1 MGKYG
6 NAALRA
12 TKLVQAGTFS
22 SPREAWE
29 TAVHKEFPGRHAAQE
44 KGSPRGSYLGI
55 CEAGLIVGVDP
66 GSFTNSK
73 DNKGYALE
81 ALRLLKMEPALA
93 LEKVVLWNRV
103 TQGRKRVDNAQMDVV
118 LTLWENGCIDR
129 GKI

>member
-44 KGSPRGSYLGI
+44 KGCPRGSYLGI
-55 CEAGLIVGVDP
+55 CEEGLIVGVDP
-66 GSFTNSK
+66 GMTIN
-73 DNKGYALE
+73 
-81 ALRLLKMEPALA
+81 ALA
-93 LEKVVLWNRV
+93 TYFDVGWRV
-103 TQGRKRVDNAQMDVV
+103 MAGMIDVMPHRKIGRHYRLPVSEMPPKYLAARGLIRDVP
-118 LTLWENGCIDR
+118 
-129 GKI
+129 